1 MESPGFSFE
10 ISRPQPAETTPKS
23 MAHLKQ
29 HRRRRGNP
37 GLSGVREGPGAHEP
51 RIQML
56 RTTCSTESAAT
67 Q

>member
-1 MESPGFSFE
+1 MESPGFPFE

-37 GLSGVREGPGAHEP
+37 RLSGVREGPGAEVVV
-51 RIQML
+51 
-56 RTTCSTESAAT
+56 A
-67 Q
+67 